1 MSPCPLACGV
11 YSFKKENKTWSVGR
25 LPHTP
30 SRPTD
35 VAEPRRAG
43 ISFMFSAVWVVL
55 SVNLLPAPNV
65 DGLLGQRPLSAR
77 RCART
82 VNEAFVTCLHHPLW
96 DPCLRPL
103 DSMAMGSGHLGRRAA
118 LPVLAAALAAS
129 ASVPPRW
136 AHAADAPKSANGA
149 PKVWLSGKSD
159 PLRPTS
165 KDKPDGTRKDPKYLS
180 CLNDCVPRCQGSSGS
195 KDRSDCFDECQDECC
210 FTYQQCTAPR
220 VRL

>member
-1 MSPCPLACGV
+1 
-11 YSFKKENKTWSVGR
+11 
-25 LPHTP
+25 
-30 SRPTD
+30 
-35 VAEPRRAG
+35 
-43 ISFMFSAVWVVL
+43 MFSLCVVL

-65 DGLLGQRPLSAR
+65 DGLLQQRATR
-77 RCART
+77 RYART
-82 VNEAFVTCLHHPLW
+82 KSTVVNCACSRSDL
-96 DPCLRPL
+96 CLRTL
-103 DSMAMGSGHLGRRAA
+103 DSMAKGGGHLGRRAA
-118 LPVLAAALAAS
+118 LPVLAGALAAS
-129 ASVPPRW
+129 ACAPPRW
-136 AHAADAPKSANGA
+136 AHAAAAPKSADET

-210 FTYQQCTAPR
+210 FTYQQCTAAR